1 MDEGV
6 GGIRERRIMKRIK
19 ISDIIPDPNQPR
31 KTFNQ
36 ETLAE
41 LKESLQG
48 TGLVQPITVRPI
60 AGEKYMII
68 IGERR
73 FRAALMAGSER
84 IDCIVR
90 EDVDDKQA
98 REMQFAEN
106 YHLEPLPPMEQA
118 RAWHKHIQKYNLTLR
133 EFADI
138 IGLHFGTVSSHLSL
152 VTDLSVILGNEVDKG
167 TLTYREA
174 REIAKVK
181 NPTRQEEIARP
192 FIEGKVASTYA
203 PEIVKQARDHPTR
216 SMDEIIDEVA
226 GTTTREQFKKDKGF
240 LKEALQDLPV
250 KERFDLVATGVS
262 PAGKPQP
269 KEPKERSWQEFFDEA
284 WGRFSKA
291 FVDLQLIVESQ
302 KFKDVKVAQWLPDL
316 ELMTR
321 TLNGLFAKAKEEARG

>member
-1 MDEGV
+1 
-6 GGIRERRIMKRIK
+6 MKRIK

-174 REIAKVK
+174 RE
-181 NPTRQEEIARP
+181 
-192 FIEGKVASTYA
+192 
-203 PEIVKQARDHPTR
+203 
-216 SMDEIIDEVA
+216 
-226 GTTTREQFKKDKGF
+226 
-240 LKEALQDLPV
+240 LQ
-250 KERFDLVATGVS
+250 R
-262 PAGKPQP
+262 
-269 KEPKERSWQEFFDEA
+269 
-284 WGRFSKA
+284 
-291 FVDLQLIVESQ
+291 
-302 KFKDVKVAQWLPDL
+302 
-316 ELMTR
+316 
-321 TLNGLFAKAKEEARG
+321 